1 MTEVTANLI
10 FLSTGLSVLEHI

>member
-10 FLSTGLSVLEHI
+10 FLSTGLSAFGHI

>member
-10 FLSTGLSVLEHI
+10 FLSTGLSVFEHI

>member
-10 FLSTGLSVLEHI
+10 FLSTNLSALEHI

>member
-10 FLSTGLSVLEHI
+10 FLSTGISVLEHI

>member
-10 FLSTGLSVLEHI
+10 FLSTGLSALEHI